1 MATTTGFVQRVTLIT
16 GSRIAC
22 VWVGPAANDAELL
35 WVQMRA
41 GDSDASIQNKRSLI
55 AFLTEAQYAGRQV
68 DVTHPD
74 ASTEISAASTT
85 FSNLSTTPLQL
96 DAIEVTQGIQDLAQ
110 SIPLLAGK
118 RTVVR
123 VYLSHYSNPG
133 ITVRGEISVR
143 QGPSDAPF
151 VVPSD
156 NSVVL
161 DPADA
166 GNIAAKRND
175 VTRSLNFVLPHA
187 SEGPLRITLTSVTN
201 AVTSAAVSF
210 GSERQPAI
218 WFHPTG
224 PMRVRVLGIRYT
236 QDGVAHVP
244 TPIDYALLLS
254 WLMRAYPTGQVI
266 STTGVVDG
274 AVAAPFGCGDV
285 NAQVAAI
292 RALDVAAGGDERTH
306 YYGLVSDAGFFMR
319 GCAAGIPSSPS
330 PSTVAS
336 GPTGPATWGWDVDG
350 SYGDWYGG
358 HELGHT
364 YGRRHPGF
372 CGETQS
378 DLENYPF
385 DNGQLANSDASFA
398 GFDVGDPVNGLPMAA
413 LRGTQWHD
421 VMTYCNFQWLSAYT
435 YLGVRRRLADEDS
448 LGAGGG
454 AGAAGF
460 GAGGR
465 PDERFPHKA
474 VPRESEP
481 GHRGEPAAAPVG
493 EVVVSVVAT
502 VNLTKRTGRIL
513 YVNPLERLIASDR
526 ERSGPAVLRV
536 KGVGDKVLRE
546 TPVPV
551 RLNSELRPGE
561 DQVGIVDAVLRVDAS
576 TRAIEL
582 VLDGQT
588 ADSYAV
594 GGALPSLR
602 ALRVVEGAA
611 KEITIVTDAEQPV
624 ERGQTYSVQ
633 VSTDDGQ
640 TWQAIAVGLKRPAL
654 DLDRSQFRAG
664 QEVRVRVV
672 ATNGLQRS
680 VVMSETVRM

>member
-1 MATTTGFVQRVTLIT
+1 MAC
-16 GSRIAC
+16 A
-22 VWVGPAANDAELL
+22 WVGPGSNDAELL

-55 AFLTEAQYAGRQV
+55 AFLTEAQHAGRQV

-74 ASTEISAASTT
+74 DSGEISSVSTT
-85 FSNLSTTPLQL
+85 FSNLSTMPLQL

-110 SIPLLAGK
+110 SIPLFAGK

-123 VYLSHYSNPG
+123 VYLSHYSDPG
-133 ITVRGEISVR
+133 ITVHGEISVR

-151 VVPSD
+151 VIPSD
-156 NSVVL
+156 NTVVL

-175 VTRSLNFVLPHA
+175 LTRSLNFVLPHA
-187 SEGPLRITLTSVTN
+187 SEGPLGITLTNVTN
-201 AVTSAAVSF
+201 AVTSDAVSF
-210 GSERQPAI
+210 GSERRPAI
-218 WFHPTG
+218 WFHDTA

-244 TPIDYALLLS
+244 TPVDYALLLS
-254 WLMRAYPTGQVI
+254 WLARAYPTGQVI

-274 AVAAPFGCGDV
+274 TAAVPFGCGDV
-285 NAQVAAI
+285 NAQIAAI
-292 RALDVAAGGDERTH
+292 RALDMAAGGDERTH

-319 GCAAGIPSSPS
+319 GCTAGIPSSPS

-336 GPTGPATWGWDVDG
+336 GPTGPATWGWDGDG

-372 CGETQS
+372 CGETES

-398 GFDVGDPVNGLPMAA
+398 GFDVGDPVNALPMAA

-435 YLGVRRRLADEDS
+435 YLGVRRRLADEDN
-448 LGAGGG
+448 LGADGG
-454 AGAAGF
+454 AGAGMF
-460 GAGGR
+460 GGGGR

-474 VPRESEP
+474 ALREAQARQRAAP
-481 GHRGEPAAAPVG
+481 PAAAAG
-493 EVVVSVVAT
+493 EVIVSVVAT
-502 VNLTKRTGRIL
+502 VNLTKRTGRVE

-526 ERSGPAVLRV
+526 ERPGPAMLRV
-536 KGVGDKVLRE
+536 KGVGDQVLQE

-576 TRAIEL
+576 ARAIEL
-582 VLDGQT
+582 VLDGQ
-588 ADSYAV
+588 AVDSYAI
-594 GGALPSLR
+594 GGPLPSVR

-611 KEITIVTDAEQPV
+611 KEIAIVTDAAQAV

-633 VSTDDGQ
+633 VSTDDGR
-640 TWQAIAVGLKRPAL
+640 TWKAVAVGLKRPAL

-680 VVMSETVRM
+680 VVMSETVRI

>member
-1 MATTTGFVQRVTLIT
+1 MATTTGFVQRVTLIAGAGT
-16 GSRIAC
+16 AC
-22 VWVGPAANDAELL
+22 VSVGAAANDAELL
-35 WVQMRA
+35 WVQMRQ

-68 DVTHPD
+68 DVTHAD
-74 ASTEISAASTT
+74 DSAEIDGVATT

-110 SIPLLAGK
+110 SIPLFAGK

-123 VYLSHYSNPG
+123 VYLSHYANSG

-143 QGPSDAPF
+143 QAPSDAPF
-151 VVPSD
+151 VIPSD
-156 NSVVL
+156 NTVVL

-166 GNIAAKRND
+166 GNIAVKRHNLA
-175 VTRSLNFVLPHA
+175 RSLNFVLPHA
-187 SEGPLRITLTSVTN
+187 LEGPLGLTLTSVTN
-201 AVTSAAVSF
+201 AVTSDPVSF
-210 GSERQPAI
+210 GSERRPSI
-218 WFHPTG
+218 WFHATA

-236 QDGVAHVP
+236 QDGVAHEP

-254 WLMRAYPTGQVI
+254 WLARAYPTGQVV

-274 AVAAPFGCGDV
+274 TAAVPFVCDDV
-285 NAQVAAI
+285 NAQLAAV
-292 RALDVAAGGDERTH
+292 RALDMAAGGDERTH

-319 GCAAGIPSSPS
+319 GCTAGIPSSPT

-336 GPTGPATWGWDVDG
+336 GPTGPATWGWDGDG

-385 DNGQLANSDASFA
+385 DDGQLANSDASFV
-398 GFDVGDPVNGLPMAA
+398 GFDVGDPVNALPMVP

-421 VMTYCNFQWLSAYT
+421 VMTYCDFQWLSAYT
-435 YLGVRRRLADEDS
+435 YLGVRRRLADEDN
-448 LGAGGG
+448 LGADG
-454 AGAAGF
+454 AGARES

-465 PDERFPHKA
+465 PDARFPHQA
-474 VPRESEP
+474 SREPAE
-481 GHRGEPAAAPVG
+481 RQRAEQTPAAAG
-493 EVVVSVVAT
+493 EVVVSVVAK
-502 VNLTKRTGRIL
+502 VNLTKRTGRIE
-513 YVNPLERLIASDR
+513 YVNPLERVIASDR
-526 ERSGPAVLRV
+526 ERRSASAMLRV
-536 KGVGDKVLRE
+536 RGVGDQVLQE
-546 TPVPV
+546 APVPV
-551 RLNSELRPGE
+551 RLNSELRTGE
-561 DQVGIVDAVLRVDAS
+561 DQVGIVDAVVRVDAS
-576 TRAIEL
+576 ARIIEL

-588 ADSYAV
+588 VDSYAV
-594 GGALPSLR
+594 GGPLPSAR

-611 KEITIVTDAEQPV
+611 REIAIVSDAARAV
-624 ERGQTYSVQ
+624 ERGQSYSIQ
-633 VSTDDGQ
+633 VSTDAGR
-640 TWQAIAVGLKRPAL
+640 TWQTIAVGLKSPAI
-654 DLDRSQFRAG
+654 DLDRGHFRTG
-664 QEVRVRVV
+664 QDVRVRVI

-680 VVMSETVRM
+680 VVMSETVRL